1 MEHMET
7 VWLLASEEGG
17 FGLNF
22 DILETNLIN
31 LVIII
36 GVLVYFGSSFLGN
49 ILSERRSNIESAIKG
64 AEDRQ
69 KKAAASLIEQQKNL
83 KKAQAQAEQ
92 IKADAQEN
100 AQKARAAVLA
110 QADKDVERM
119 KASAQQDLTSQQE
132 RVLQELRQRVAA
144 LALAKVEADLPNAL
158 TDEVQTKLVD
168 QSIALLGG
176 ES

>member
-1 MEHMET
+1 MET

-49 ILSERRSNIESAIKG
+49 ILSERRSAIEAAIKG
-64 AEDRQ
+64 AEERQ
-69 KKAAASLIEQQKNL
+69 KKAAAALIEQQKNL
-83 KKAQAQAEQ
+83 KEAQAQAER
-92 IKADAQEN
+92 IKAEAQEN

-110 QADKDVERM
+110 QADRDVERM

-132 RVLQELRQRVAA
+132 RVLRELRQRVAT
-144 LALAKVEADLPNAL
+144 LALSKVEADLPGAL
-158 TDEVQTKLVD
+158 TDDVQASLVD
-168 QSIALLGG
+168 RSIALLGG

>member
-1 MEHMET
+1 MET

-36 GVLVYFGSSFLGN
+36 GVLVYYGSSFFGN
-49 ILSERRSNIESAIKG
+49 ILSERRRKIEDAIKG
-64 AEDRQ
+64 AEGRQ
-69 KKAAASLIEQQKNL
+69 KKAAAALIEQQKNL
-83 KKAQAQAEQ
+83 KEAQAQAEQ
-92 IKADAQEN
+92 IKSDARAN
-100 AQKARAAVLA
+100 AEKARAAVLS

-119 KASAQQDLTSQQE
+119 KASAQQDLSSQQD
-132 RVLQELRQRVAA
+132 RVLRELRQRVAS
-144 LALAKVEADLPNAL
+144 LALEKAESDLPNAL
-158 TDEVQTKLVD
+158 TDDVQGRLVD
-168 QSIALLGG
+168 RSIALLGG

>member
-1 MEHMET
+1 MET

-36 GVLVYFGSSFLGN
+36 GVLIYFGGN
-49 ILSERRSNIESAIKG
+49 FFGKTLSERRSSIESAIEG
-64 AEDRQ
+64 AEERQ
-69 KKAAASLIEQQKNL
+69 KKAATALAEQRKNL
-83 KKAQAQAEQ
+83 EEAQAQAER
-92 IKADAQEN
+92 IKAEAKGN
-100 AQKARAAVLA
+100 AEKARAAVLA
-110 QADKDVERM
+110 QADKDIERM
-119 KASAQQDLTSQQE
+119 KASAQQDLSSQQE
-132 RVLQELRQRVAA
+132 RALRELRQRVAT
-144 LALAKVEADLPNAL
+144 LALEKAETELPNAL
-158 TDEVQTKLVD
+158 TGDVQTRLVD